1 MSRLAAVLCICF
13 LVFGG
18 AGCSKGNIF
27 GAAHKPGS
35 SSDIQSLTSDAYTAF
50 REKNYAKALEY
61 YAKIL
66 EKDPSNSEAIYGYSA
81 AKLADAGLDVAAIV
95 SNLVTQN
102 NAPGLNSLSDT
113 LNAVSRTS
121 ADPDNILPD
130 SILNNLTRIRAAVDA
145 VLASDKLPKILNG
158 LADGSIKADNA
169 DLNLNVALC
178 LVLRAAMRL
187 VDDNGDFFLSFDTG
201 YNVEDVAST
210 LTDEQKLL
218 ITESS
223 KDIVRAFRCLK
234 TVFDSLRLDT
244 DSSIAGIKD
253 DVSEMLDNL
262 DAALDAA
269 LYTDVVVAD
278 INTVYPY

>member
-1 MSRLAAVLCICF
+1 MSRVAAVLCVCF
-13 LVFGG
+13 LLFGG

-35 SSDIQSLTSDAYTAF
+35 SSDIQSLSADAYTAF
-50 REKNYAKALEY
+50 RDKDYAKALEY
-61 YAKIL
+61 YSKIL
-66 EKDPSNSEAIYGYSA
+66 EQDPSNSEAIYGYSA
-81 AKLADAGLDVAAIV
+81 SKLADAGLDIAAIV
-95 SNLVTQN
+95 SNLVTQT
-102 NAPGLNSLSDT
+102 NAPGLNSLSGT
-113 LNAVSRTS
+113 LNAASR
-121 ADPDNILPD
+121 ANAAPDNILPD
-130 SILNNLTRIRAAVDA
+130 SILNNLPRISAAVDA
-145 VLASDKLPKILNG
+145 VLAPDKLPRILAG
-158 LADGSIKADNA
+158 LADGTIKADNA